1 MNDAAAGQAGGV
13 GRAGAAGP
21 AGRVHAAS
29 GLGRARAS
37 PGVKE
42 GSAGQAEAS
51 VPSQRSSRTRWASR
65 SNQATTVASSRAS
78 SGDSG
83 LRSSAGARAGGV
95 VSNGSWSAP
104 PDGGGV
110 AWTRIPPSQLG
121 HRAAR
126 QHEPHPAGRAERG
139 HPPLPPE
146 RAGQRAGPVPH
157 ERRLLEPPGLGQLG
171 QPPAQRLEEGVGSGR
186 QPLDDHLHHPAVRLG
201 LARSRARAQGH
212 AELRGQARV
221 GAAREGGPRAERLGA
236 APQRRH
242 GLDGLDHGR
251 GVLGRREGPE
261 VERAVG
267 PRHPHHL
274 EPGEALAEREGDE
287 RRRPPARAL
296 AVVAGLEP
304 VDEPGLDDRGL
315 EGRA

>member
-1 MNDAAAGQAGGV
+1 MNDSGGWGRARAAG
-13 GRAGAAGP
+13 RA
-21 AGRVHAAS
+21 HAAS
-29 GLGRARAS
+29 GLGRTRGS
-37 PGVKE
+37 PGVNE

-51 VPSQRSSRTRWASR
+51 VPSQRSRRTRWASR

-83 LRSSAGARAGGV
+83 LRSSAGTRAGGV

-104 PDGGGV
+104 PDGGGRGV
-110 AWTRIPPSQLG
+110 DEDPALELG

-126 QHEPHPAGRAERG
+126 QHEPHPTRRAERG

-157 ERRLLEPPGLGQLG
+157 ERRLLEAPGLGQLG
-171 QPPAQRLEEGVGSGR
+171 QPPAQRLEERVGSGR
-186 QPLDDHLHHPAVRLG
+186 QPLDDHLHHQAVGLG

-221 GAAREGGPRAERLGA
+221 GAAREGRPRSERLRA
-236 APQRRH
+236 ASQRRH

-251 GVLGRREGPE
+251 GVLGRRERAE

-274 EPGEALAEREGDE
+274 QPGEPLAERE
-287 RRRPPARAL
+287 RRRTARPANACPGGCSG
-296 AVVAGLEP
+296 VGAG
-304 VDEPGLDDRGL
+304 G
-315 EGRA
+315 